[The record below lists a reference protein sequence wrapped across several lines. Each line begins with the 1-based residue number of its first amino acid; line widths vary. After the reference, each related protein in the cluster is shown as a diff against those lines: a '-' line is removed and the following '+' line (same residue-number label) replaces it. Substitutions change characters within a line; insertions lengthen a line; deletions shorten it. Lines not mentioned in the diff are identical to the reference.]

1 MNPAPN
7 LVLVG
12 PMGAGKS
19 TVGRLLAER
28 FGLRFLDLDAEI
40 EARCGVDIA
49 RIFECEGEPG
59 FRRRE
64 RALLAELL
72 DARACVLA
80 TGGGAVL
87 DVENRRLMRER
98 GFVVY
103 LQVDIATQRT
113 RLARDHTR
121 PLLAAGD
128 RDGVLARLAR
138 ERGPLYMDVADLV
151 FSAAD
156 AGVADT
162 VTALAAQID
171 RAWRREDSDRRRTT
185 A

>member
-28 FGLRFLDLDAEI
+28 FGLRFLDLDTEI
-40 EARCGVDIA
+40 EARCGVEIP
-49 RIFECEGEPG
+49 RIFECEGEAG

-64 RALLAELL
+64 SALLAELL
-72 DARACVLA
+72 DAHACVLA
-80 TGGGAVL
+80 TGGGAIL
-87 DVENRRLMRER
+87 DAENRRRMRAR

-103 LQVDIATQRT
+103 LQVDIAAQLA
-113 RLARDHTR
+113 RLARDRTR
-121 PLLAAGD
+121 PLLATGD
-128 RDGVLARLAR
+128 REDVLTRLAR
-138 ERGPLYMDVADLV
+138 ERGPLYTEVADLV
-151 FSAAD
+151 FSPAEIGAAD
-156 AGVADT
+156 TA
-162 VTALAAQID
+162 TALAALID
-171 RAWRREDSDRRRTT
+171 RAWQREDTGKRRTT